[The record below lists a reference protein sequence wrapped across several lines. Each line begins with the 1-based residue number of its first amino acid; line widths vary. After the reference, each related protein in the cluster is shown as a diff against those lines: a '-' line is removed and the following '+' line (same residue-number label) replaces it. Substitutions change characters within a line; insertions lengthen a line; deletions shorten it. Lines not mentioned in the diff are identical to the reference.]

1 MAKTDQLNSSIYF
14 STPVYS
20 IEIPEWVDHVD
31 KVCEKYI
38 KAAKENNKKN
48 IKQREKELGKKVGD
62 FSMSHHSTSLVG
74 DPDLKEFQEYIGSTS
89 WNVLDHM
96 GYDLTNY
103 ELFWTEFWVQQF
115 AEKGAG
121 SHTPHVH
128 YNNHISGFY
137 FLRCSDKT
145 SLPVFH
151 DPRPGKLMTQLPL
164 KNEKEITLGTDK
176 VHYKPQP
183 GTMIFIPAYLTHE
196 YIVDAGIQDFRFIH
210 FNLQAV
216 QKMITDTVR
225 VQTRAETKTETKK
238 EKK

>member
-1 MAKTDQLNSSIYF
+1 
-14 STPVYS
+14 
-20 IEIPEWVDHVD
+20 
-31 KVCEKYI
+31 
-38 KAAKENNKKN
+38 
-48 IKQREKELGKKVGD
+48 
-62 FSMSHHSTSLVG
+62 MSYHSTSLVG
-74 DPDLKEFQEYIGSTS
+74 DPALKELQEYIGSTS

-96 GYDLTNY
+96 GYDLKNY

-115 AEKGAG
+115 AEKAG
-121 SHTPHVH
+121 GNHTPHVH

-176 VHYKPQP
+176 IHYKPKP

-196 YIVDAGIQDFRFIH
+196 YIVDSGVEDFRFIH

-216 QKMITDTVR
+216 QRMITDTVR
-225 VQTRAETKTETKK
+225 KQATEQTNC
-238 EKK
+238 